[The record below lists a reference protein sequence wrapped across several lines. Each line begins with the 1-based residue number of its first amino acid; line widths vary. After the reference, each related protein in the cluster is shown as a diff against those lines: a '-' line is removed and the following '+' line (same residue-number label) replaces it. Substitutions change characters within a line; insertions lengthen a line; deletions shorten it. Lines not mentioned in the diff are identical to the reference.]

1 MRLVILSVVLIKLL
15 ENMNKLLLVILLSAA
30 SFSLWG
36 QTFDSLEA
44 MRLQEKDGSHSYFD
58 FDNLVKQ
65 GDELFMDMSYEN
77 EEKDDWDDYSV
88 QVKGKSILVVG
99 LTSDKAELSVTPI
112 ISMLIKDN
120 SLIVH
125 RMINGDYLL
134 VITYSVQYLKEK
146 KALIGKYRTHK
157 IISTY

>member
-1 MRLVILSVVLIKLL
+1 MK
-15 ENMNKLLLVILLSAA
+15 KLLLITLLATA
-30 SFSLWG
+30 SFSVWG
-36 QTFDSLEA
+36 QTFDVLEA
-44 MRLQEKDGSHSYFD
+44 MRLQEKDGSYSYFD
-58 FDNLVKQ
+58 FDNLIKQ

-125 RMINGDYLL
+125 RVINGDYLL
-134 VITYSVQYLKEK
+134 VITYSAQYLKEK
-146 KALIGKYRTHK
+146 KALIGKYKTHK
-157 IISTY
+157 IITTY

>member
-1 MRLVILSVVLIKLL
+1 MK
-15 ENMNKLLLVILLSAA
+15 KLLLITLLATA
-30 SFSLWG
+30 SFSVWG
-36 QTFDSLEA
+36 QTFDVLEA
-44 MRLQEKDGSHSYFD
+44 MRLQEKDGSYSYFD
-58 FDNLVKQ
+58 FDNFIKQ

-120 SLIVH
+120 NLIVH

-134 VITYSVQYLKEK
+134 VTTYLIQYLKNK
-146 KALIGKYRTHK
+146 KALIGKYKTHK

>member
-1 MRLVILSVVLIKLL
+1 
-15 ENMNKLLLVILLSAA
+15 MNKLLLITLLATA
-30 SFSLWG
+30 SFSAWG
-36 QTFDSLEA
+36 QTFDVLEA
-44 MRLQEKDGSHSYFD
+44 MRLQEKDGSYSYFD
-58 FDNLVKQ
+58 FDNLIKQ
-65 GDELFMDMSYEN
+65 GDEFFMDMSYEN

-99 LTSDKAELSVTPI
+99 LTSDKAELPVTPI

-134 VITYSVQYLKEK
+134 VTTYFIQHLKEK
-146 KALIGKYRTHK
+146 KALTGKYKTHK

>member
-1 MRLVILSVVLIKLL
+1 
-15 ENMNKLLLVILLSAA
+15 MNKLLITILLAA
-30 SFSLWG
+30 VSFSAWG
-36 QTFDSLEA
+36 QTFDSLGA
-44 MRLQEKDGSHSYFD
+44 MKLQEKDGSYSYFD
-58 FDNLVKQ
+58 FDNLKKQ

-77 EEKDDWDDYSV
+77 DGKDDWDDYSV

-120 SLIVH
+120 TLIVH

-134 VITYSVQYLKEK
+134 VTTYSVQYLKEK
-146 KALIGKYRTHK
+146 SALIGKYKTQK

>member
-1 MRLVILSVVLIKLL
+1 MK
-15 ENMNKLLLVILLSAA
+15 KLLLIILFATA
-30 SFSLWG
+30 SFSAWE
-36 QTFDSLEA
+36 QTFDLLEA

-58 FDNLVKQ
+58 FDNLARQ
-65 GDELFMDMSYEN
+65 GKELFMDMNYEN

-112 ISMLIKDN
+112 ISMLIKNN

-134 VITYSVQYLKEK
+134 VTTYSVQYIKDK

>member
-1 MRLVILSVVLIKLL
+1 MK
-15 ENMNKLLLVILLSAA
+15 KLLLITLLATA
-30 SFSLWG
+30 SFSAWG
-36 QTFDSLEA
+36 QTFDVLEA
-44 MRLQEKDGSHSYFD
+44 MRLLEKDGSYSYFD
-58 FDNLVKQ
+58 FDNLIKQ

-99 LTSDKAELSVTPI
+99 LTSDKVELSVTPI

-134 VITYSVQYLKEK
+134 VTTYSIQYLKDK
-146 KALIGKYRTHK
+146 KALIGKYKTHK

>member
-1 MRLVILSVVLIKLL
+1 
-15 ENMNKLLLVILLSAA
+15 
-30 SFSLWG
+30 
-36 QTFDSLEA
+36 

-120 SLIVH
+120 SLIMH

-134 VITYSVQYLKEK
+134 VTTYSVQYLKEK
-146 KALIGKYRTHK
+146 KALIGKYKTHK

>member
-1 MRLVILSVVLIKLL
+1 MK
-15 ENMNKLLLVILLSAA
+15 KLLLSILLATV
-30 SFSLWG
+30 SFSVWG
-36 QTFDSLEA
+36 QTFDVLEA
-44 MRLQEKDGSHSYFD
+44 MKLQEKDGSYSYFD
-58 FDNLVKQ
+58 FDNLMKQ

-77 EEKDDWDDYSV
+77 EKKDDWDDYSI
-88 QVKGKSILVVG
+88 QVKEKSILVIG

-134 VITYSVQYLKEK
+134 VTTYSVQYLKDK
-146 KALIGKYRTHK
+146 KALIGKYKNHR

>member
-1 MRLVILSVVLIKLL
+1 MLSVVWVKAS
-15 ENMNKLLLVILLSAA
+15 ENMKKLLLITLLATA
-30 SFSLWG
+30 SFSVWG
-36 QTFDSLEA
+36 QTFDVLEA
-44 MRLQEKDGSHSYFD
+44 MRLQEKDGSYSYFD
-58 FDNLVKQ
+58 FDNLIKQ

-125 RMINGDYLL
+125 RVINGDYLL
-134 VITYSVQYLKEK
+134 VITYAAQDLKEK
-146 KALIGKYRTHK
+146 KALIGKYKTHK
-157 IISTY
+157 IITTY

>member
-1 MRLVILSVVLIKLL
+1 MKKLLLIKLL
-15 ENMNKLLLVILLSAA
+15 ATV
-30 SFSLWG
+30 SFSAWG
-36 QTFDSLEA
+36 QTFDELEA
-44 MRLQEKDGSHSYFD
+44 MRLQEKDGSYSYFD
-58 FDNLVKQ
+58 FDNLIKQ
-65 GDELFMDMSYEN
+65 EDELFMDMSYEN

-134 VITYSVQYLKEK
+134 VTTYSVQYLKDK
-146 KALIGKYRTHK
+146 KALTGKYKTHK